1 MKEKSTETISVK
13 IIVTNIQQNS
23 AVVKTVERLSQS
35 NRYFNFLFVYG
46 MERTESTKIRKS
58 ENWDDTKKGGK
69 KTDALSTTN
78 YHQFSTWAKISANYE
93 NIPCKM
99 EARLHRQAKQHWSDA
114 TKWIVDN
121 VTETYKNMRQG
132 VLLTGCQ
139 QNTHTHNKAG
149 HLMKK

>member
-58 ENWDDTKKGGK
+58 ENWDDTKKGGRRQMHYQQRTIISFQPERK
-69 KTDALSTTN
+69 FRPITKIFRARWKHDCTGRPSSTDQMPPSELLIMLQKLTKTWDRVSC
-78 YHQFSTWAKISANYE
+78 W
-93 NIPCKM
+93 
-99 EARLHRQAKQHWSDA
+99 
-114 TKWIVDN
+114 
-121 VTETYKNMRQG
+121 QG
-132 VLLTGCQ
+132 V
-139 QNTHTHNKAG
+139 NKTHTHNKAG